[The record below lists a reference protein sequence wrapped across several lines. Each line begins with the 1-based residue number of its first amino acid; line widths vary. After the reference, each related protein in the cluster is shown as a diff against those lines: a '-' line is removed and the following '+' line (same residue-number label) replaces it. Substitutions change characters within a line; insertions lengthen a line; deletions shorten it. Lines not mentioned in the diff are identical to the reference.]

1 MEKMKYIDSL
11 KQCWKGIII
20 SIAVGIG
27 AVLIRNFSK
36 LPILDPLLIALV
48 VGMIVRTFVR
58 FNNNYISGFSI
69 APLIFIPIG
78 VILYG
83 AKNLN
88 FVKFASVDTNY
99 IFLVLITFIVYIIS
113 ALLLSHLFG
122 LKEKVSYL
130 ITTGSAIC
138 GASAIVIT
146 SKSID
151 AEPEDVSFS
160 LISVF
165 VSALIG
171 LFIVLPCLASYFEIS
186 DVNYGVF
193 SGALLQFT
201 GFVKVSV
208 ADMSSEVKSIALSVK
223 AVRYVGLLFL
233 IPLFASLAKNRP
245 HVPWFLWAFVG
256 AGLLFTFMPEL
267 AKALK
272 PIFKLILTVFWS
284 IAMGAIG
291 LNANCKILF
300 SKYGVKT
307 FIVSFISFMV
317 ATGIFL
323 MGLYFR

>member
-1 MEKMKYIDSL
+1 MFDVSFIKFDDK
-11 KQCWKGIII
+11 
-20 SIAVGIG
+20 
-27 AVLIRNFSK
+27 F
-36 LPILDPLLIALV
+36 
-48 VGMIVRTFVR
+48 T
-58 FNNNYISGFSI
+58 SGFSM

-78 VILYG
+78 VIFYG
-83 AKNLN
+83 ARNLN
-88 FVKFASVDTNY
+88 FVKFASVDTNN

-113 ALLLSHLFG
+113 ALLLSYLFG

-130 ITTGSAIC
+130 ITCGSAIC
-138 GASAIVIT
+138 GASAIAIT

-151 AEPEDVSFS
+151 AEPDDVSFS

-165 VSALIG
+165 ISALIG
-171 LFIVLPCLASYFEIS
+171 LFIVLPCLALYFEIS
-186 DVNYGVF
+186 DVNYGVL

-208 ADMSSEVKSIALSVK
+208 TNMSSEVKAIALSVK

-245 HVPWFLWAFVG
+245 YVPWFLWAFIG

-267 AKALK
+267 AKALS
-272 PIFKLILTVFWS
+272 PIFKLILTVLWS

-307 FIVSFISFMV
+307 LAVSFISFMV

-323 MGLYFR
+323 VGLYYR